1 MVLMLVLVKVEK
13 GCLRSVSEGG
23 EKQVSE
29 TSLCNRLPRLVSVKV
44 EKKVSETSLS
54 RGRKKLS
61 EISLSRVE
69 KRFPRPVSEELKKG
83 FRDQSR

>member
-1 MVLMLVLVKVEK
+1 MSDIADSRDAYASK
-13 GCLRSVSEGG
+13 
-23 EKQVSE
+23 
-29 TSLCNRLPRLVSVKV
+29 NRLPRLVSVKV

-83 FRDQSR
+83 F

>member
-1 MVLMLVLVKVEK
+1 MSEIVLV
-13 GCLRSVSEGG
+13 GG

-54 RGRKKLS
+54 RGRTKFS
-61 EISLSRVE
+61 DISLSRVE
-69 KRFPRPVSEELKKG
+69 KRFPRPVSVGEEKG
-83 FRDQSR
+83 F